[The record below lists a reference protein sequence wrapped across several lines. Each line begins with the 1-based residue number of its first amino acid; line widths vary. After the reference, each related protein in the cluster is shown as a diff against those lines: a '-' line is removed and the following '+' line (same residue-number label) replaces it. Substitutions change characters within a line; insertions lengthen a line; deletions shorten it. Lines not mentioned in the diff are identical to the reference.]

1 MYFDWIE
8 KECINL
14 EDKNLESKYPEFKS
28 LMQEY
33 RDGILLFDLM
43 DQKVWSKAVKD
54 TVGLKNYFDLT
65 KDKYKWDE
73 RIEASI
79 FTCIDISVAERVK
92 KLLSENSISSL
103 SNEELSLLDLGK
115 GEYRLNEVDVE
126 KIINNSNPL
135 NLKVENGKFIK
146 GENSHID
153 KNNISKG
160 FTDFEFKENK
170 IVVFALIHNILKPTY
185 KDFNE
190 AKGQLIANY
199 QDYLEAVWINELEKN
214 TQ

>member
-1 MYFDWIE
+1 
-8 KECINL
+8 
-14 EDKNLESKYPEFKS
+14 
-28 LMQEY
+28 
-33 RDGILLFDLM
+33 M

-73 RIEASI
+73 RVEASI
-79 FTCIDISVAERVK
+79 FTCIDFSVAERVK

-103 SNEELSLLDLGK
+103 SSEELSLLDLGK
-115 GEYRLNEVDVE
+115 GEYRLNEDDVE

-153 KNNISKG
+153 NNNVSKG

-170 IVVFALIHNILKPTY
+170 IVVFALIHNILKPTF

-199 QDYLEAVWINELEKN
+199 QDYLEAVWINELEKKYPVKIN
-214 TQ
+214 DKLLRDIFIEK